1 MIYRIASESMTD
13 YGFSEYNLARRSI
26 SFLQPLFMIGL
37 GVGIPRYTSKYPQR
51 TSILTAGII
60 LMTIAAF
67 VLSAIVFI
75 GREYFATLFFGDLS
89 YQSYIAPL
97 LLMLF
102 GFCFHAILY
111 GFLRGKHN
119 VYFANGI
126 QLLNIGVIPILVLLY
141 TSNVLNLLYFTG
153 VFLILS
159 CFGIVLIVMYQ
170 YQSTFSKKK
179 LMVDSKT
186 LLRYGLP
193 RVLGDFSLLALITAP
208 TYLVLYFQDDLLIS
222 GDVAYAITLL
232 NLVGAAFAPL
242 GLVILPEVATFLNEK
257 NHNMIRRRFRLFV
270 IMSLIATVFGYV
282 VYYFFSDFILSI
294 LLGSGYRHNIVKV
307 SLIILSGSF
316 GYGLYIILRSFLDA
330 IKVQATNAFNLIITL
345 IFYFALIVY
354 NYNQQAEIEAY
365 LISFAVSMT
374 FLGIITLIQTHLA
387 IKRM

>member
-1 MIYRIASESMTD
+1 MTD